1 MPPISAAATIASS
14 ASASASEHTP
24 ISERRHNYQEVGQ
37 TPSEPPAPNT
47 ATTSH
52 RRRKTYRG
60 GFHTSIC
67 DIFRDPHSRTDCCA
81 VVCCG
86 VFASDRNR
94 YLLTGE
100 RPPPL
105 WLRVL
110 MYFIV
115 PVLLIGVIGY
125 FAVDVPVFV
134 VVVENDG
141 DGDGDGDGDYLDS
154 EQTQKAPRLST
165 VLAFFAYI
173 IFISIWGRWVSS
185 LMSIMKSR

>member
-1 MPPISAAATIASS
+1 MPMPPISAAATIASS

-24 ISERRHNYQEVGQ
+24 ISERRHNYQEVEQ

-94 YLLTGE
+94 FLLTGE

-110 MYFIV
+110 MYFIA
-115 PVLLIGVIGY
+115 PLIFIGAIGY
-125 FAVDVPVFV
+125 FAVDVPVAD
-134 VVVENDG
+134 DG
-141 DGDGDGDGDYLDS
+141 GGGQDDDS
-154 EQTQKAPRLST
+154 EQTKKAPRLST
-165 VLAFFAYI
+165 LVAFFAYI
-173 IFISIWGRWVSS
+173 IFISNWGRWVSFPI
-185 LMSIMKSR
+185 SIMISC